1 MNATS
6 HDTTNW
12 AALPVLLAG
21 AFMVVL
27 DFFIVN
33 VALPSIATDL
43 GAGDSSLEWIV
54 AGYGLTFAAFLITAG
69 RLGDDLGRRRV
80 YAIGLALFTIA
91 SAACGLAPSPT
102 TLIVARIA
110 QGVAGAIVMPQV
122 LAILGVTYRGPDYV
136 RAMSFYG
143 MALGLAA
150 VGGQLVGGALVDAD
164 VAGLG
169 WRSCFL
175 INVPIGLIALALA
188 PRLVP
193 ESRAER
199 RKRIDVLGAAIVA
212 VGLTAILLPL
222 IEGRELGWPAWTWAS
237 LAAAPVLLSAFVLR
251 QRRLADSGGDP
262 LLELALFRERGFSA
276 GIATQ
281 LFLAT
286 AQASF
291 FVFLAIYLQLGR
303 GLTALEA
310 GLVFTILAVAY
321 VATSGPAPGLTAAL
335 RAAGRGGRRSGADA
349 GPGPARPGRV
359 RDRHLRLAAGAGARP
374 DAGGRGHRPLLHAAD
389 LDRARQRRA
398 GPGRQRGRRDV
409 HHHAGRLRARR
420 GDHGRDLLRRAR
432 DRPCIRVEPDP
443 AGGRCPRASW
453 GWRACFR
460 GIRQMSHK
468 HNKTPIPWLRRHGAR
483 PHRHLPGSRRASRR
497 VRLLRPRSRADRA
510 AAHAVAATAGERFR
524 ITEMSADDVVE
535 LRELTALADE
545 LGELTGAA
553 STLVLRPA
561 RLSTLLNSVARFVE
575 SREQAEWIREE
586 DRQPLALLRE
596 MLFPLEQLS
605 AEATRTALSPAEHR
619 SHS

>member
-1 MNATS
+1 MNPTS
-6 HDTTNW
+6 FDTTNW

-102 TLIVARIA
+102 TLIIARIA

-222 IEGRELGWPAWTWAS
+222 IEGRELGWPAWTLAS

-321 VATSGPAPGLTAAL
+321 VATSGPAPGLTQRYGRLVVAAGGAAL
-335 RAAGRGGRRSGADA
+335 TLGLALLALAVSEIGTSGSLLALVPGLALAGA
-349 GPGPARPGRV
+349 GIGLCFTPLTSTVLANVEPALAGS
-359 RDRHLRLAAGAGARP
+359 AAGAMSSTTQVGYALGVAITGVIFFGVHGIAHAFELSLIQLAAVSAGIVGMAR
-374 DAGGRGHRPLLHAAD
+374 LL
-389 LDRARQRRA
+389 
-398 GPGRQRGRRDV
+398 PG
-409 HHHAGRLRARR
+409 
-420 GDHGRDLLRRAR
+420 
-432 DRPCIRVEPDP
+432 
-443 AGGRCPRASW
+443 
-453 GWRACFR
+453 
-460 GIRQMSHK
+460 
-468 HNKTPIPWLRRHGAR
+468 NKTNVTQAQQI
-483 PHRHLPGSRRASRR
+483 
-497 VRLLRPRSRADRA
+497 AD
-510 AAHAVAATAGERFR
+510 T
-524 ITEMSADDVVE
+524 VVE
-535 LRELTALADE
+535 TAWSA
-545 LGELTGAA
+545 
-553 STLVLRPA
+553 PA
-561 RLSTLLNSVARFVE
+561 
-575 SREQAEWIREE
+575 
-586 DRQPLALLRE
+586 
-596 MLFPLEQLS
+596 
-605 AEATRTALSPAEHR
+605 
-619 SHS
+619 